1 MTAGRLR
8 QVTGKPTFFLIRRL
22 RGRIL
27 SGVSMTTM
35 SEGRHERELLESR
48 RVRNQEVTARAAERV
63 AEIERARSTS
73 DEAVERA
80 VRRLREV
87 GVIR

>member
-1 MTAGRLR
+1 
-8 QVTGKPTFFLIRRL
+8 
-22 RGRIL
+22 
-27 SGVSMTTM
+27 MTTM